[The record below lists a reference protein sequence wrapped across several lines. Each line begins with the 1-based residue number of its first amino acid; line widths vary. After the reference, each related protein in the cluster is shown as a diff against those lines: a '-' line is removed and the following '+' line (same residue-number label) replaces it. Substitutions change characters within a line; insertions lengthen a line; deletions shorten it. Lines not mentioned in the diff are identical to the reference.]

1 MQAIGVSVL
10 GKSILRRSTST
21 YNINGREIEVTSPL
35 PILTL
40 LFSSKKTDIELTK
53 LLFIAPHSL
62 QEDYLEKTEDF
73 IKYVVDKM
81 NNISIIDN
89 ETNMEYRVEPIDN
102 GDFYQLKIS
111 PTNGENSGKT
121 VKIRIQPVQVSGIIN
136 DVAYKG
142 DPRTTFSA
150 TFAALQRMHGDCA
163 AKDGYKLV
171 FDTTHGWNHI
181 LLLAHEAAKIFAT
194 LHDMSIEYYT
204 SPPAGISEGGE
215 HYEIDVLPYERLAD
229 INSVV
234 KISSQLTFLPA
245 FSPHKF
251 ALKDLEKILRI
262 IEEEY
267 EDEEAKMFSEFVVE
281 SRKLLCALSTNNV
294 TYLHYILYRLPGILD
309 DVNCKVKYIEEEILG
324 HIVDNKIIR
333 GEEIEVAYNMNRPF
347 ITYPLLK
354 SLVNMV
360 VRDDLKFSIKPI
372 YEKVFDLKGRYSNSK
387 YSGIVGNI
395 IDGDLIEEMIKYYE
409 NIGATLNLA
418 VLEHESKHN
427 FVERVCVKYFNK
439 KLKNKGLTECKP
451 NMDFRNKVYKYE
463 EMIKNIRN
471 IIAHAGVIDDLIKCA
486 HNRVN
491 IQACKSYKEVFFIY
505 SDEFF
510 KDLENKDKKLSLC
523 DITWNPTKP

>member
-10 GKSILRRSTST
+10 GKSILEGATST
-21 YNINGREIEVTSPL
+21 YNIYGREIEVTSPL

-40 LFSSKKTDIELTK
+40 LFSGKETGIELSK

-163 AKDGYKLV
+163 AEDGYTLV

-418 VLEHESKHN
+418 VLEHEAHETKGN
-427 FVERVCVKYFNK
+427 FVKTCNKYFDE
-439 KLKNKGLTECKP
+439 LKNKGLTKCKP
-451 NMDFRNKVYKYE
+451 NIKIRNNNKSPN
-463 EMIKNIRN
+463 IKIRN
-471 IIAHAGVIDDLIKCA
+471 IIAHAGVIDALIKCA

-491 IQACKSYKEVFFIY
+491 KQDCKSYKEVFFIY
-505 SDEFF
+505 SDEFYR
-510 KDLENKDKKLSLC
+510 DLENKDKKLSLC